1 MSEENRALVQKL
13 FDALD
18 RQDKSA
24 VNELVSMD
32 FEAHVA
38 GQPPDVDRAGWDERV
53 AMLYSGFPDLVHDY
67 DQWMSE
73 GDSVTLRATLRGT
86 HKGVFMGHQPT
97 GKSIRTEAVG
107 IFKIRDGKV
116 VYEWA
121 ILDVA
126 GLEAQLGLRAT

>member
-18 RQDKSA
+18 RQDPAA
-24 VNELVSMD
+24 VAELVTSD
-32 FEAHVA
+32 FTAHVA

-53 AMLYSGFPDLVHDY
+53 NMLYTGFPDLVHDY
-67 DQWMSE
+67 DQWMSD
-73 GDSVTLRATLRGT
+73 GDEVFLRATLRGT

-97 GKSIRTEAVG
+97 GKSIRVEAVG
-107 IFKIRDGKV
+107 VFKIVGGKV
-116 VYEWA
+116 SEEWA

-126 GLEAQLGLRAT
+126 GLESQIGVRA